1 MSEEAVT
8 IPVAL
13 GNSKLKKLTSENLA
27 GISNIWTHNRLS
39 LAVGTQ
45 LMEKIKE
52 YRCLAYLV
60 NCKHIRSI
68 SIETKIG
75 EKGIGKLSS
84 IYIKS

>member
-27 GISNIWTHNRLS
+27 GIRNMTHNRLS